1 MVARSALRPSRF
13 LKNAVIA
20 EQLRSRNALDCVP
33 LLDCTKT
40 LIALLM
46 RRTNLL

>member
-33 LLDCTKT
+33 LLGPKT